1 MIIICE
7 KCGKKYQLDP
17 DRIKGTYARFACK
30 ACGYLITTTKTGLRL
45 IRKKP
50 TPAPAPATT
59 TATGT
64 KATQTVSA
72 IDSGMENSPPPG
84 KPKKKILIKDKDQF
98 MRPSRFRFGL
108 TAKLFTVM
116 ILVSL
121 IPLVMFWG
129 ITLSQAKERIRT
141 ESTKHSIQM
150 FSSMV
155 RYVDEWFGEKERI
168 IKDLAEMD
176 AVISMDRALQES
188 LLEAA
193 RKIYPHLE
201 GIFVVDAN
209 GKFFTGNTDLRLEEY
224 SAQSFFQ
231 NLMRSQ
237 APAWQMV
244 KNTKTGKPVLMYAV
258 PIKNTAGTVGVIVH
272 SIQIDKISKQVIS
285 NEAGNTGFAFLVK
298 NKQALDAYQIDI
310 YGFRQKQLN
319 WSPLIG
325 AYKSGQTGG
334 VSFQNQKGESVL
346 GYIGRTK
353 FGWGI
358 AIQKD
363 EIEVSVLID
372 QLMSFAYLLL
382 VIIIGFVSIVA
393 WFSGRAL
400 SKPII
405 KLTDAANRI
414 SIGELD
420 MEIRTKRKDEIGDL
434 SEAIARMQDSIRISI
449 ERLRRRV

>member
-1 MIIICE
+1 MILICE
-7 KCGKKYQLDP
+7 ECGKKYQLDP
-17 DRIKGTYARFACK
+17 ARIKGTDARFACK
-30 ACGYLITTTKTGLRL
+30 ACGHLITATKAGS
-45 IRKKP
+45 IRKK
-50 TPAPAPATT
+50 TSPAPATAT
-59 TATGT
+59 TPATGT
-64 KATQTVSA
+64 TPAQTVST
-72 IDSGMENSPPPG
+72 ISSKTENLSPPE
-84 KPKKKILIKDKDQF
+84 KPKKKQIIDDQF

-129 ITLSQAKERIRT
+129 ITLSQAKERIRI
-141 ESTKHSIQM
+141 EATKHSTQL

-176 AVISMDRALQES
+176 AIVSMDRALQEPV
-188 LLEAA
+188 LETA
-193 RKIYPHLE
+193 RKIYPHLD
-201 GIFVVDAN
+201 GIFVVDAT
-209 GKFFTGNTDLRLEEY
+209 GKFFAGNTDQRLGDY
-224 SAQSFFQ
+224 SAQSFLQ
-231 NLMRSQ
+231 NLLRSQ
-237 APAWQMV
+237 APLWQME
-244 KNTKTGKPVLMYAV
+244 KNTKTGKPVLMVAV
-258 PIKNTAGTVGVIVH
+258 PIKNTAGTVGGVVH

-285 NEAGNTGFAFLVK
+285 NEAGNIGIAFLVK
-298 NKQALDAYQIDI
+298 NKQAMDAYQIDI
-310 YGFRQKQLN
+310 YGFKQKPLN

-325 AYKSGQTGG
+325 AYQSGQIGLG
-334 VSFQNQKGESVL
+334 SFQNQKGESVL
-346 GYIGRTK
+346 GYVGRTK

-358 AIQKD
+358 AFQKD
-363 EIEVSVLID
+363 ELEVSLLID

-382 VIIIGFVSIVA
+382 VIIIVFVSIVA

-405 KLTDAANRI
+405 MLTDAANRI
-414 SIGELD
+414 SVGELD

-449 ERLRRRV
+449 ERLRRRL